1 MYSNRNYAICHHGAV
16 EQTDGSWLL
25 NDGDIFWYNEAGER
39 HRDDGPAVVFPDGDV
54 AWCLNG
60 RQYRFNEWL
69 IEMNKTDEEKMLLR
83 LQYA

>member
-1 MYSNRNYAICHHGAV
+1 MRGNRDYDIWYHHAV
-16 EQTDGSWLL
+16 EQHDGSYRTKF
-25 NDGDIFWYNEAGER
+25 GDIRWYNEAGER